1 MGREKTPVVSIKE
14 FVVPANQEWWCWR
27 QAIFSDR
34 HIDNGIQRLTR
45 YAAATLAKG
54 NIAHDLNAVSKGV
67 SVEGQIESQ
76 NTAAV
81 WQEKTVVLAQVMQY

>member
-1 MGREKTPVVSIKE
+1 MSTKE

-34 HIDNGIQRLTR
+34 RIDNGIQRLTR
-45 YAAATLAKG
+45 YAAAPFAKRD
-54 NIAHDLNAVSKGV
+54 IAHDLNAASKGV
-67 SVEGQIESQ
+67 GVEGQIESQ

>member
-54 NIAHDLNAVSKGV
+54 NIAHDLNAASKGV